1 MKDVKCNAILYNDS
15 AEERHAHQR
24 TFIMTRKF
32 LAFDIETAT
41 DVPGDDFNWKPFRPL
56 GISCAATFST
66 EDEAPK
72 LWHGGQG
79 VTTPTSKME
88 KNEAAGLVDYLVA
101 MANSGFTI
109 VTWNGLAFDFDVL
122 AEESGRLAE
131 CRQLA
136 LEQVDMM
143 FHVFCVKG
151 FPVGL
156 DSAARGT
163 GITGKPAGMSGIKAP
178 QLWLQGRHQEV
189 LDYVAQDVRTTLNLA
204 STCDQ
209 RRSLRW
215 ITRKGSP
222 SACPL
227 PKGWLT
233 VEDALRLPE
242 PDTSW
247 MDKPMSRS
255 GFTAWL
261 QSEVTSR

>member
-1 MKDVKCNAILYNDS
+1 MI
-15 AEERHAHQR
+15 
-24 TFIMTRKF
+24 RKF

-66 EDEAPK
+66 EDESPK
-72 LWHGGQG
+72 LWHGGQE
-79 VTTPTSKME
+79 VSAPTSKMQR
-88 KNEAAGLVDYLVA
+88 NEAANLVDYLVA
-101 MANSGFTI
+101 MAKSGFTI

-122 AEESGRLAE
+122 GEESGRLAE

-163 GITGKPAGMSGIKAP
+163 GIAGKPAGMSGVKAP

-204 STCDQ
+204 SICYQ

-222 SACPL
+222 SDCPL
-227 PKGWLT
+227 SKGWLT
-233 VEDALRLPE
+233 VKDALRLPE
-242 PDTSW
+242 PYTSW

-261 QSEVTSR
+261 QSEVASR

>member
-1 MKDVKCNAILYNDS
+1 
-15 AEERHAHQR
+15 
-24 TFIMTRKF
+24 MTLKF

-41 DVPGDDFNWKPFRPL
+41 DVPGDDFNWRPFRPL
-56 GISCAATFST
+56 GISCAATLSA
-66 EDEAPK
+66 EDETPK

-79 VTTPTSKME
+79 ASTPTSKMQ
-88 KNEAAGLVDYLVA
+88 KHEAANLVDYLVA
-101 MANSGFTI
+101 MAKAGFTI

-143 FHVFCVKG
+143 FHIFCVKG
-151 FPVGL
+151 FPVAL
-156 DSAARGT
+156 DNAARGT
-163 GITGKPAGMSGIKAP
+163 GIAGKPAGMSGIKAP
-178 QLWLQGRHQEV
+178 QLWLQGQHQEV

-204 STCDQ
+204 RLCDQ
-209 RRSLRW
+209 QRSLRW

-227 PKGWLT
+227 PKGWLS
-233 VEDALRLPE
+233 VKDALRLPE

-255 GFTAWL
+255 NFTAWL
-261 QSEVTSR
+261 QSHSGG

>member
-1 MKDVKCNAILYNDS
+1 MERQAA
-15 AEERHAHQR
+15 AEVA
-24 TFIMTRKF
+24 
-32 LAFDIETAT
+32 
-41 DVPGDDFNWKPFRPL
+41 
-56 GISCAATFST
+56 
-66 EDEAPK
+66 
-72 LWHGGQG
+72 
-79 VTTPTSKME
+79 
-88 KNEAAGLVDYLVA
+88 DYLVA
-101 MANSGFTI
+101 MAKSGFTI

-143 FHVFCVKG
+143 FHIFCVKG

-163 GITGKPAGMSGIKAP
+163 GIAGKPAGMSGIKAP
-178 QLWLQGRHQEV
+178 QLWLQGQHQEV
-189 LDYVAQDVRTTLNLA
+189 LDYVAQDVRTTLSLA
-204 STCDQ
+204 RLCDQ
-209 RRSLRW
+209 QRSLRW

-222 SACPL
+222 SVCPL

-233 VEDALRLPE
+233 VKDASCLPE

-255 GFTAWL
+255 NFTAWL
-261 QSEVTSR
+261 QTQET

>member
-1 MKDVKCNAILYNDS
+1 MI
-15 AEERHAHQR
+15 
-24 TFIMTRKF
+24 TMTRKF

-41 DVPGDDFNWKPFRPL
+41 DVPGDDFNWRPFRPL
-56 GISCAATFST
+56 GISCAATLST
-66 EDEAPK
+66 EDESPK
-72 LWHGGQG
+72 LWHGGRESA
-79 VTTPTSKME
+79 VPAAKMQRD
-88 KNEAAGLVDYLVA
+88 EAANLVDYLVA
-101 MANSGFTI
+101 MAKSGFTI

-122 AEESGRLAE
+122 AEESGRSAE

-143 FHVFCVKG
+143 FHIFCVKG

-163 GITGKPAGMSGIKAP
+163 GIAGKPAGMSGIKAP
-178 QLWLQGRHQEV
+178 QLWLQGQHQEV
-189 LDYVAQDVRTTLNLA
+189 LDYVSQDVRTTLNLA
-204 STCDQ
+204 RLCDQ
-209 RRSLRW
+209 QRSLRW

-233 VEDALRLPE
+233 VKDALRLPE

-255 GFTAWL
+255 GFIAWL
-261 QSEVTSR
+261 QQA